1 MSPADGWLAVV
12 LLGSAFVYE
21 FIGCYVYLYICIY
34 EEILGK
40 KNIDKCVGAAI
51 PLFYSE
57 DGHITMYIG

>member
-1 MSPADGWLAVV
+1 MAGGGSRV
-12 LLGSAFVYE
+12 LPLHVNL
-21 FIGCYVYLYICIY
+21 YVYVYICIY
-34 EEILGK
+34 EEILG